1 MSDLN
6 KINEIEKRIY
16 NTFSGLAQ
24 SMGFSP
30 IHGNIIGALIV
41 GGESLS
47 LQEIAKKTG
56 YSVSMVSLSMDLLE
70 ILDIVKRIKKSRDR
84 NLYISLKGNLL
95 DSLKKVL
102 TIRVKKSVTG
112 ILSEFGENREKLK
125 HLKGEEKI
133 EVLNAIDTLENEMK
147 RLDNYVNLLS
157 EIKLP

>member
-41 GGESLS
+41 GSESLS

-70 ILDIVKRIKKSRDR
+70 ILDIVRRIKKPRDR
-84 NLYISLKGNLL
+84 NLYISINGNLL

-102 TIRVKKSVTG
+102 TMRVKKGVVG
-112 ILSEFGENREKLK
+112 ILTEFDESREKLK
-125 HLKGEEKI
+125 HLKGEEKT
-133 EVLNAIDTLENEMK
+133 EVLNAIDTLEKEMK